1 VPSLIETLVQE
12 LERPRELPPRVVNYI
27 NGYYGIDYDAIG
39 TFLTGDLAKLE
50 DDEIDLTL
58 SPLFTPK
65 LAEQSLVAELLGS
78 DSVPPDQWPVLIQEL
93 ARRPT
98 RAQLVTPDGQSH
110 DVILREVTIERFVHR
125 LRLEGRISE
134 SVARQLDRVPA
145 PDRPML
151 KAIARRAVW
160 EKDGPQSILLRYL
173 SNAIDRGS
181 YSLEDAIELLNLVEG
196 RKPADVPDLQARMS
210 GWQEALRQQIEGTPG
225 ARPFFHSDIQLMHG
239 GSRDQRQLDD
249 QRASAKE
256 RELAFL
262 KRLQQIL
269 SD

>member
-1 VPSLIETLVQE
+1 VSSLIETLVQE

-27 NGYYGIDYDAIG
+27 NGHYGIDYDAIG

-58 SPLFTPK
+58 SPLFTPR
-65 LAEQSLVAELLGS
+65 LVEQSVFAELLGS
-78 DSVPPDQWPVLIQEL
+78 ESVPPEQWPALIQEL

-110 DVILREVTIERFVHR
+110 AVNLRDVTIERFVHR

-134 SVARQLDRVPA
+134 SINRQIDRVPVT
-145 PDRPML
+145 DRPML

-160 EKDGPQSILLRYL
+160 EKAGPQSILLRYL

-181 YSLEDAIELLNLVEG
+181 YSLEDALELLNLVEG
-196 RKPADVPDLQARMS
+196 RKPADVPDLKARMS

-225 ARPFFHSDIQLMHG
+225 ARPFFHADIQLMHG
-239 GSRDQRQLDD
+239 GSRDQRQQDD

>member
-27 NGYYGIDYDAIG
+27 NGHYGIDYDAIG
-39 TFLTGDLAKLE
+39 TFLTDDLAKLE
-50 DDEIDLTL
+50 DDEIDLIL
-58 SPLFTPK
+58 SPVFTPK
-65 LAEQSLVAELLGS
+65 LVEQSVFAGLLGS
-78 DSVPPDQWPVLIQEL
+78 DSVPPEKWPALIQEL

-98 RAQLVTPDGQSH
+98 HAQLVTPDGLSH
-110 DVILREVTIERFVHR
+110 AVHLREVMIERFVHR

-145 PDRPML
+145 ADRPML
-151 KAIARRAVW
+151 TAIARRAVW

-181 YSLEDAIELLNLVEG
+181 YSLEDALELLNLVEG
-196 RKPADVPDLQARMS
+196 RKPAHIADLQARMFS
-210 GWQEALRQQIEGTPG
+210 WQEALRQQIEGTPG
-225 ARPFFHSDIQLMHG
+225 GRFFHADIQWMHG
-239 GSRDQRQLDD
+239 GSRDQRQDD